1 MMKKLSALLMALVMC
16 VSLVACGGADPQ
28 PAIDSFNS
36 ASDAYDTLI
45 DKINAN
51 IEAYPQDL
59 LDAISE
65 MGSTLTEYKDMLESD
80 REYTEEEVTGMVEV
94 FTEVESWAKD
104 MDAQLEELANAGVD
118 KQVAIDAF
126 NATSTAFDAM
136 ATKVNASPEAF
147 SQEEIDVLNQMADT
161 LIQCKQLLES
171 EQELTQEQVDALVT
185 DLNNI
190 EAWVAEV
197 EALLA
202 ETAK

>member
-65 MGSTLTEYKDMLESD
+65 MGSTLTEYRDMLESD
-80 REYTEEEVTGMVEV
+80 QEYTEEEVTGMVEV
-94 FTEVESWAKD
+94 FTEVENWAKD
-104 MDAQLEELANAGVD
+104 MDAQLEELAVEAVVAD
-118 KQVAIDAF
+118 KQLAIELFNGVSTMFDAAGTVVNANPDAF
-126 NATSTAFDAM
+126 SKEFTDTMVEM
-136 ATKVNASPEAF
+136 AGIMSEYKT
-147 SQEEIDVLNQMADT
+147 
-161 LIQCKQLLES
+161 LLES
-171 EQELTQEQVDALVT
+171 DQELTEEEFNIMVE
-185 DLNNI
+185 DLIAI
-190 EAWVAEV
+190 EEWLV
-197 EALLA
+197 EAESQLFG
-202 ETAK
+202 

>member
-80 REYTEEEVTGMVEV
+80 QEYTEEEVTGMVEV
-94 FTEVESWAKD
+94 FTEVENWAKD
-104 MDAQLEELANAGVD
+104 MDAQLEELAVEAVVAD
-118 KQVAIDAF
+118 KQLAIELFNGVSTMFDAAGTVVNANPDAF
-126 NATSTAFDAM
+126 SKEFTDTMVEM
-136 ATKVNASPEAF
+136 AGIMSEYKT
-147 SQEEIDVLNQMADT
+147 
-161 LIQCKQLLES
+161 LLES
-171 EQELTQEQVDALVT
+171 DQELTEEEFNIMVE
-185 DLNNI
+185 DLIAI
-190 EAWVAEV
+190 EEWLV
-197 EALLA
+197 EAESQLFG
-202 ETAK
+202 

>member
-94 FTEVESWAKD
+94 FTEVENWAKD
-104 MDAQLEELANAGVD
+104 MDAQLEELAVEAVVVD
-118 KQVAIDAF
+118 KQLAIELFNGVSTMFDAAGTVVNANPDAF
-126 NATSTAFDAM
+126 SKEFTDTMVEM
-136 ATKVNASPEAF
+136 AGIMSEYKT
-147 SQEEIDVLNQMADT
+147 
-161 LIQCKQLLES
+161 LLES
-171 EQELTQEQVDALVT
+171 DQELTEEEFNIMVE
-185 DLNNI
+185 DLIAI
-190 EAWVAEV
+190 EEWLV
-197 EALLA
+197 EAESQLFG
-202 ETAK
+202 